1 MKTADFVVAKRPK
14 LAAIERFPQV
24 DFSDYE
30 HGLTTVQEM
39 LQRCSRPISA
49 RRIGL

>member
-14 LAAIERFPQV
+14 LSAIARFPEL

-30 HGLTTVQEM
+30 HGLTTVQET
-39 LQRCSRPISA
+39 LQRVQQAYLGRNTA
-49 RRIGL
+49 L